1 MVPCL
6 WCLWRH
12 RVFQSYQGLF
22 DFRGFRLI
30 FLRQKSV
37 NEASKGRLQSKPQ
50 RWYSPKTTN
59 KLLSFFQRCL
69 DATVIRYQF
78 DKHFTCVSYSCN
90 KINWCISKR
99 LLWSMHTMDTTTIT
113 ITTLCITTIS
123 ITFTNRTLSKRSVL
137 LCWMSFMLSIFYT
150 DYWVSK

>member
-1 MVPCL
+1 MKKHFCKHLHSSLISTSISILRCL
-6 WCLWRH
+6 WCH
-12 RVFQSYQGLF
+12 AFGAYDVTVFFNPIKVCSILEDLDWNF
-22 DFRGFRLI
+22 FAS
-30 FLRQKSV
+30 KSV

-99 LLWSMHTMDTTTIT
+99 LLCSMHTMDGTAPRQ
-113 ITTLCITTIS
+113 S
-123 ITFTNRTLSKRSVL
+123 PKRQS
-137 LCWMSFMLSIFYT
+137 T
-150 DYWVSK
+150 